1 MQYFRSSSTIAAAL
15 GIAGLA
21 APVQAQEAL
30 EEIVVTALKRAES
43 LQDAPATVTAFDA
56 ETVEQARIQS
66 MRDYVNLTSNMTLM
80 ETQNNAFA
88 FVNIRGLAQIR
99 NVDPTVAVVVDGVL
113 STTSLAFSQELYD
126 IQQIEV
132 LKGPQGALYG
142 RNATGGAINITTK
155 QPTTELRDLRARRLR
170 QRRQRAAF
178 RRRERPDRRRQRAAA
193 ASSSATRTRTA
204 GATTSRR
211 ASKRTRTRTSRSPA
225 SCSGTSATS
234 TTLDLRLT
242 LSHTESTGSQ
252 FVSNA
257 PNFVTGFPGNAQYP
271 GNGTAP
277 PVPGLPASITA
288 LVGDPNNTSIKHQG
302 NEPGMDDREVLNLSA
317 KFDWEVGAGT
327 LTSITS
333 LDSLDH
339 VTAAE
344 QFAYY
349 PFVQVQ
355 GTTNPLHPAGVL
367 VPPTAAALA
376 APGGTGQN
384 LTFGQNRFHDSFS
397 QELRFTS
404 PDDQRL
410 RWIGGVYFAQTDLD
424 VMISINDDFGVG
436 FVEQRTGP
444 NIGGIN
450 PTVSWTARF
459 LAPLIP
465 LPGSACRVRS
475 RCNPNT
481 NPSAL
486 AYNFDSNHN
495 TAYAAFGQI
504 NYDLSD
510 TLELSAAL
518 RYDRDER
525 ELTIM
530 APDQFLPVFRV
541 PERPPRRR
549 ARGRVRFRAAE
560 GHAELAAERGLD
572 RLRDLR
578 GRLPQRRV
586 QLERRRDRRRD
597 ARRCRRPGLAAG
609 RARLVQP
616 RGHRGLRGRLQVDAR
631 SAARCVGTPR
641 CSTRRSRTASRSCS
655 SRRSR
660 RRRRATSRRPT
671 SAALETSLSWLAT
684 ERLAGRSRVSGFLDS
699 EITASDWVGA
709 GGISIIGKE
718 MPQNP
723 ESTANLGL
731 VYRGQLGGNRE
742 WYARLDYR
750 RLGEVY
756 LGAGEL
762 RRARSAVARR
772 PAVRHHSSPRLGSRR
787 LDRQRDGRGL
797 DLRGVEP
804 ERHRVLRQAAAVRRR
819 DDLPILSGG
828 VREISL
834 RRSSAT
840 PPRAF
845 PSIDRRPAAS
855 GDKAELRSGT
865 PTATGSQSLALTV
878 MAATICGPAF
888 SQDDPIAAI
897 EARVSLSILVR
908 GRAGE
913 NDLA

>member
-1 MQYFRSSSTIAAAL
+1 MTHFRSSSTIAAAF
-15 GIAGLA
+15 GIANLA
-21 APVQAQEAL
+21 APMQAQEAL

-43 LQDAPATVTAFDA
+43 LQDAPASVTAFDA

-155 QPTTELRDLRARRLR
+155 QPSTDPEIYVRGGIGNGDNVQFSGVASGPVGGDNVLGRIVVGYKEADGWRDNVATGVKADPYEDLTIAGKLLLEL
-170 QRRQRAAF
+170 
-178 RRRERPDRRRQRAAA
+178 
-193 ASSSATRTRTA
+193 
-204 GATTSRR
+204 GA
-211 ASKRTRTRTSRSPA
+211 
-225 SCSGTSATS
+225 S
-234 TTLDLRLT
+234 TTLDLRGT
-242 LSHTESTGSQ
+242 VSHTQSTGSQ
-252 FVSNA
+252 FISNA

-327 LTSITS
+327 LTSVTS

-367 VPPTAAALA
+367 VPPAAAALA

-384 LTFGQNRFHDSFS
+384 LTFGQNRFHESFS

-410 RWIGGVYFAQTDLD
+410 RWIGGVYFARTDLD
-424 VMISINDDFGVG
+424 VMISINDDFGQG
-436 FVEQRTGP
+436 FVEQRTSP
-444 NIGGIN
+444 NFGGIN
-450 PTVSWTARF
+450 PTVSWTSRF

-465 LPGSACRVRS
+465 ILGFPAASAL
-475 RCNPNT
+475 NPNT

-504 NYDLSD
+504 NFDFSD

-525 ELTIM
+525 ELTIA
-530 APDQFLPVFRV
+530 APDQFLPVFAFPSGRQGDV
-541 PERPPRRR
+541 REAEFDSVQPKVTLSWRPNEDWTLY
-549 ARGRVRFRAAE
+549 GTYAE
-560 GHAELAAERGLD
+560 GFRSGGFNLSGVAIGVATLVGAGVP
-572 RLRDLR
+572 
-578 GRLPQRRV
+578 GLPQGV
-586 QLERRRDRRRD
+586 RDQYDQEDTEGFEVGLKATFAGGALRWD
-597 ARRCRRPGLAAG
+597 AALFDTEVENGFTFVFVAPFTAQTTRNIKAADVSG
-609 RARLVQP
+609 
-616 RGHRGLRGRLQVDAR
+616 
-631 SAARCVGTPR
+631 
-641 CSTRRSRTASRSCS
+641 
-655 SRRSR
+655 
-660 RRRRATSRRPT
+660 
-671 SAALETSLSWLAT
+671 LETSLSWLAT
-684 ERLAGRSRVSGFLDS
+684 ERLQVNLGLGFLDS
-699 EITASDWVGA
+699 EVTASDWVGA
-709 GGISIIGKE
+709 GGINIVGKE

-723 ESTANLGL
+723 ESTANLGF
-731 VYRGQLGGNRE
+731 VYGGQLGGNHE

-756 LGAGEL
+756 WEPENFI
-762 RRARSAVARR
+762 ARDPLSLV
-772 PAVRHHSSPRLGSRR
+772 
-787 LDRQRDGRGL
+787 
-797 DLRGVEP
+797 DLRFGITADRGWEAVVWVDNATDEDWISEESNPNGIVYYGKPQQYGVEMTY
-804 ERHRVLRQAAAVRRR
+804 R
-819 DDLPILSGG
+819 
-828 VREISL
+828 
-834 RRSSAT
+834 
-840 PPRAF
+840 F
-845 PSIDRRPAAS
+845 
-855 GDKAELRSGT
+855 
-865 PTATGSQSLALTV
+865 
-878 MAATICGPAF
+878 
-888 SQDDPIAAI
+888 
-897 EARVSLSILVR
+897 
-908 GRAGE
+908 
-913 NDLA
+913 

>member
-1 MQYFRSSSTIAAAL
+1 MQYFRSSSTIAAAF
-15 GIAGLA
+15 AALA
-21 APVQAQEAL
+21 AASATAQEAL

-66 MRDYVNLTSNMTLM
+66 MRDYVQLTSNMTLM

-113 STTSLAFSQELYD
+113 QTTSLGFSQELYD

-142 RNATGGAINITTK
+142 RNATGGAVNITTK
-155 QPTTELRDLRARRLR
+155 QPTADAEIYVRGGLGNGDLVQFSGVASGPLGGDNVRGRVVVGYKDADGWRDNV
-170 QRRQRAAF
+170 
-178 RRRERPDRRRQRAAA
+178 
-193 ASSSATRTRTA
+193 ATDVKADPYEDLTVAGKLLWDIGERTA
-204 GATTSRR
+204 
-211 ASKRTRTRTSRSPA
+211 
-225 SCSGTSATS
+225 
-234 TTLDLRLT
+234 LDLRLT
-242 LSHTESTGSQ
+242 VSQTESTGSQ

-257 PNFVTGFPGNAQYP
+257 PNFVTGFPGNAMYP

-288 LVGDPNNTSIKHQG
+288 LIGDPNNTSIKHQG
-302 NEPGMDDREVLNLSA
+302 NEPGMDDREVVNLSA
-317 KFDWEVGAGT
+317 KLDWQVGGGT

-367 VPPTAAALA
+367 VPPAAAPLA

-404 PDDQRL
+404 PDDRRL
-410 RWIGGVYFAQTDLD
+410 RWIGGVYFAKTDLD

-436 FVEQRTGP
+436 FVEQRTSP

-450 PTVSWTARF
+450 PTVTWTARF

-465 LPGSACRVRS
+465 ILGFPGASAL
-475 RCNPNT
+475 NPNT

-495 TAYAAFGQI
+495 TAYAGFGQI
-504 NYDLSD
+504 NYDFSD

-530 APDQFLPVFRV
+530 APDQFLPVFPFPSGRQGDVREAEFDSVQPKLTLSWRPNEDWTIYGTYAEGFRSGGFNLSGVAIGVQTLAAAGV
-541 PERPPRRR
+541 PGLPQ
-549 ARGRVRFRAAE
+549 GVRDSYEQEDTEGFEIGLKSTLAGGALRWDAAIFDTEVSNGFTFVFVAPFTAQTTRNIRAADVS
-560 GHAELAAERGLD
+560 G
-572 RLRDLR
+572 
-578 GRLPQRRV
+578 V
-586 QLERRRDRRRD
+586 
-597 ARRCRRPGLAAG
+597 
-609 RARLVQP
+609 
-616 RGHRGLRGRLQVDAR
+616 
-631 SAARCVGTPR
+631 
-641 CSTRRSRTASRSCS
+641 
-655 SRRSR
+655 
-660 RRRRATSRRPT
+660 
-671 SAALETSLSWLAT
+671 ETSLSWLAT
-684 ERLAGRSRVSGFLDS
+684 ERFQVDVGLGFLDS

-709 GGISIIGKE
+709 GGINIVGKK

-723 ESTANLGL
+723 DSTANVGF
-731 VYRGQLGGNRE
+731 VYRGQIGGERD
-742 WYARLDYR
+742 WYARVDYR
-750 RLGEVY
+750 QLGEVY
-756 LGAGEL
+756 WEPENFIARDPLSLVDL
-762 RRARSAVARR
+762 RFGIVAMRGWEAVAWVDNATDEDWISEESN
-772 PAVRHHSSPRLGSRR
+772 PNGIVYYGKPR
-787 LDRQRDGRGL
+787 QY
-797 DLRGVEP
+797 GVEMTY
-804 ERHRVLRQAAAVRRR
+804 R
-819 DDLPILSGG
+819 
-828 VREISL
+828 
-834 RRSSAT
+834 
-840 PPRAF
+840 F
-845 PSIDRRPAAS
+845 
-855 GDKAELRSGT
+855 
-865 PTATGSQSLALTV
+865 
-878 MAATICGPAF
+878 
-888 SQDDPIAAI
+888 
-897 EARVSLSILVR
+897 
-908 GRAGE
+908 
-913 NDLA
+913 